1 MLAPAVGAA
10 PKTPPAI
17 AVGMGDE
24 TFARSVQTIHRGE
37 RLTLANNSRFIHVI
51 GPGRGGQVV
60 NPSSGVPV
68 AGLRLMQTDGVYTTG
83 PWETP
88 GSYYLTCSVHPRM
101 TLNVVVA
108 P

>member
-1 MLAPAVGAA
+1 
-10 PKTPPAI
+10 
-17 AVGMGDE
+17 
-24 TFARSVQTIHRGE
+24 
-37 RLTLANNSRFIHVI
+37 
-51 GPGRGGQVV
+51 
-60 NPSSGVPV
+60 
-68 AGLRLMQTDGVYTTG
+68 MQTDGVYTTG